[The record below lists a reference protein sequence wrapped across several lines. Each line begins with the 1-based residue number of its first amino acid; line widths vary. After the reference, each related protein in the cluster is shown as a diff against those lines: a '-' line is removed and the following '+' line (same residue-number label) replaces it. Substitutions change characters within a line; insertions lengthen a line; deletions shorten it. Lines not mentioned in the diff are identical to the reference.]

1 MGWLIA
7 LLLIAGGVVAYRYLV
22 TVEAEIRAEIAAA
35 ESDVS
40 TPATDPVPDSRFI
53 KLVIDRPGILQTDIY
68 KEFPGVDRKQIQ
80 KELLE
85 LDRSGRISRRKLG
98 NSYQLYPL
106 D

>member
-1 MGWLIA
+1 MGWLFT
-7 LLLIAGGVVAYRYLV
+7 LLLIAGGVVVYRYLV

-35 ESDVS
+35 EIAA
-40 TPATDPVPDSRFI
+40 TPPATDPGPESNI
-53 KLVIDRPGILQTDIY
+53 LSLVKSRPGILQTDVY

-85 LDRSGRISRRKLG
+85 LDRSGRVSRKKSG
-98 NSYQLYPL
+98 NTYQLSPL